1 MSEILT
7 ICEVGLRDG
16 LQNEA
21 ARLTAAEKSGLAAGL
36 ARAGLRAF
44 ELGSFVNP
52 QAVPA
57 MADSDAVFALTL
69 PRQPE
74 ARWIALVLNERGY
87 DRAVAAGARAIG
99 LTVIASATWS
109 ERNSRRSPA
118 AALALAG
125 RLAAQARA
133 EGLWVRAYVS
143 AAWHCPFEGPT
154 PPARALAL
162 ADALWSAGVDE
173 LVLADS
179 IGHAQPLEVGRL
191 VEDVG
196 RRTDMARLAVHLHDT
211 QALGLAN
218 ACAALA
224 AGIRTLDA
232 SLGGLGG
239 CPFAPGA
246 AGNLATEDLVF
257 LAHRLGY
264 ETGVDLA
271 ALWAGVRQAEALVGR
286 RLGGRTRAWW
296 DEAGQSL
303 AAEAAN

>member
-1 MSEILT
+1 
-7 ICEVGLRDG
+7 V
-16 LQNEA
+16 
-21 ARLTAAEKSGLAAGL
+21 
-36 ARAGLRAF
+36 
-44 ELGSFVNP
+44 
-52 QAVPA
+52 VPD
-57 MADSDAVFALTL
+57 DSA
-69 PRQPE
+69 
-74 ARWIALVLNERGY
+74 
-87 DRAVAAGARAIG
+87 
-99 LTVIASATWS
+99 
-109 ERNSRRSPA
+109 
-118 AALALAG
+118 
-125 RLAAQARA
+125 
-133 EGLWVRAYVS
+133 
-143 AAWHCPFEGPT
+143 
-154 PPARALAL
+154 
-162 ADALWSAGVDE
+162 
-173 LVLADS
+173 
-179 IGHAQPLEVGRL
+179 HAQPLEVGRL

-232 SLGGLGG
+232 SLGGRGG
-239 CPFAPGA
+239 VPFAPGA